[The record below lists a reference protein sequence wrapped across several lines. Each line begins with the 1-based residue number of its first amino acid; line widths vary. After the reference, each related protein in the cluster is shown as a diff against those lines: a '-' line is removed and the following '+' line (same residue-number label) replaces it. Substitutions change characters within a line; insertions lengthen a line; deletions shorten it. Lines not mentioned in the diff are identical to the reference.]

1 MKKVL
6 FICVHNSGRS
16 VMAQAFANALGRD
29 RVEAESAGLK
39 PRPVLPTVV
48 QAMREEGLD
57 VSGHRPQS
65 VFELYRQGRRYDV
78 VITVCDDADE
88 ASCPIFP
95 GIAVRGHWPFPDP
108 SRASGSPDQQLA
120 YVRTIRDAIKHK
132 VLNWLASD
140 TLSR

>member
-29 RVEAESAGLK
+29 RVEAESAGLE

-78 VITVCDDADE
+78 VITVCDGADE

-95 GIAVRGHWPFPDP
+95 GIAVRDHWPFPDP

-120 YVRTIRDAIKHK
+120 YVRTIRDAIQHK